1 MQCWKLWRRSSYYLR
16 YPRFRRRCRH
26 LLFLHNDRFRWGRS
40 LRLFGCFKLHYTQSC
55 MHKQLQIMHLRQL
68 QQLQPRLRPPGV
80 CCFHPLCCSSH
91 AVLRTL
97 SSGMIATSPVLCCER
112 VRAQHAVVVFGLPKL
127 KSHSKVN
134 ADHAFFS
141 VFDGVIV
148 FLLHPVNICISTQV
162 AIQMNNACMLRLAPC
177 PVRLRPLDK
186 HDCLETRHV
195 SAK

>member
-1 MQCWKLWRRSSYYLR
+1 MHNNHWWRI
-16 YPRFRRRCRH
+16 CRH
-26 LLFLHNDRFRWGRS
+26 GQRLLFDAHNRAIF
-40 LRLFGCFKLHYTQSC
+40 LRRHQSC
-55 MHKQLQIMHLRQL
+55 MHQQLQIMHLRQL

-80 CCFHPLCCSSH
+80 CCFHPLCRSSH

-97 SSGMIATSPVLCCER
+97 SSPVLCCER
-112 VRAQHAVVVFGLPKL
+112 VRAQHAVVAIGLPKF

-141 VFDGVIV
+141 VFDSFIV
-148 FLLHPVNICISTQV
+148 FLLLPENICISTQV
-162 AIQMNNACMLRLAPC
+162 AIQMNNACMLAPC

-186 HDCLETRHV
+186 HDCLETHRE